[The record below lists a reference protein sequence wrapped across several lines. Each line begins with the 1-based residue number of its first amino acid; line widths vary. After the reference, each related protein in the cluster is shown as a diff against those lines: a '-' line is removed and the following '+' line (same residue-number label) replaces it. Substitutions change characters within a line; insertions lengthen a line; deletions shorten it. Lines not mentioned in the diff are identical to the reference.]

1 MARTRNR
8 TGYGQLLLLAALLFG
23 IVAMHTL
30 GHPLG
35 GHGGGGAG
43 AGSAGPGGERQVHR
57 VEAGVLGAHGAR
69 GDLDR
74 RPESPA
80 GHAPPSGGHD
90 VLAGSDVGVGHAARA
105 ERATRAGYEAGAGHA
120 VRAGHETRT
129 DPVTESASD
138 PHRGVGMGTGTGMDT
153 GTGTGTGMDPLSVC
167 LAVLAAFTLVLL
179 VRAGLLRPGGTLVPG
194 PAAGLLPGAPRPEA
208 PPPRVQLSRLSVLR
222 I

>member
-43 AGSAGPGGERQVHR
+43 AGAAGPGGERQVHR
-57 VEAGVLGAHGAR
+57 VEGGAPGGHG
-69 GDLDR
+69 L
-74 RPESPA
+74 
-80 GHAPPSGGHD
+80 PSGGHD
-90 VLAGSDVGVGHAARA
+90 VLAGSGVGVVDVGHAASA
-105 ERATRAGYEAGAGHA
+105 ERATRAAYEADAGH
-120 VRAGHETRT
+120 
-129 DPVTESASD
+129 VTESASE
-138 PHRGVGMGTGTGMDT
+138 PHRGVGMDT
-153 GTGTGTGMDPLSVC
+153 GTGTGMDMGMDPLSVC

-179 VRAGLLRPGGTLVPG
+179 VRAGLLRPGGTLAPG